1 MLLTLFFLQRIF
13 LSQCLINLDWV
24 TLEREVTIRYFSPEL
39 YTPSQVSEIS
49 WGLDGPGRL
58 CLQDVDDLWY
68 GMGRNITCRVQVAS
82 DIFRYMSQILINSCQ
97 DKDHV
102 SVTLPSEFVSNHPIK
117 AFTHGFSSRVI
128 SDEKTLFVDGDNG
141 LLTVYIIPKSWTY
154 LDSLD
159 EFIWQGCQRHS
170 GGLARFGLL
179 YRGNANISHITLFMF
194 YWKSMMTGITTPMT
208 TQLGTP

>member
-1 MLLTLFFLQRIF
+1 M
-13 LSQCLINLDWV
+13 
-24 TLEREVTIRYFSPEL
+24 
-39 YTPSQVSEIS
+39 
-49 WGLDGPGRL
+49 
-58 CLQDVDDLWY
+58 QDVDDLWY

-141 LLTVYIIPKSWTY
+141 VLYFLYHTYI
-154 LDSLD
+154 LNL
-159 EFIWQGCQRHS
+159 
-170 GGLARFGLL
+170 FG
-179 YRGNANISHITLFMF
+179 
-194 YWKSMMTGITTPMT
+194 
-208 TQLGTP
+208 QLG